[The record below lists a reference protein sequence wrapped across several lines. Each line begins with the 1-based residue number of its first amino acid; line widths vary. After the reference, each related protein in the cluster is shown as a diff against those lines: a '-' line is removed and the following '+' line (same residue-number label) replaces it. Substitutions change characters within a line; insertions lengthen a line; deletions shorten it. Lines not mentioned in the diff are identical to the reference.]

1 MRRAKKRKA
10 PCNIPMTLAG
20 ILFCLTLI
28 SIHFT
33 GGLYARYT
41 TSAAASDSAR
51 VVTFGQVTLTET
63 VDGNTIHA
71 AYGHIVAPGVDIN
84 KDVNVAFTACEVDT
98 YIFVEITA
106 ESGWTVS
113 ALNFTA
119 GTAGNGNPV
128 LSWSVDNRWTPV
140 EGEKGVYYKYVD
152 TNTDWSA
159 EVIAGKTITVNPTT
173 TAAQLADV
181 VNCDLE
187 FRAIAVQAGG
197 FENAKDAWN
206 AVGAI

>member
-63 VDGNTIHA
+63 VDGNTIDASYQHL
-71 AYGHIVAPGVDIN
+71 VTPGVDIN

-98 YIFVEITA
+98 YIFD
-106 ESGWTVS
+106 
-113 ALNFTA
+113 LNCHKRRNLTRKKMQ
-119 GTAGNGNPV
+119 V
-128 LSWSVDNRWTPV
+128 LNSYPIFHNLLSLCMCI
-140 EGEKGVYYKYVD
+140 Y
-152 TNTDWSA
+152 
-159 EVIAGKTITVNPTT
+159 
-173 TAAQLADV
+173 L
-181 VNCDLE
+181 
-187 FRAIAVQAGG
+187 
-197 FENAKDAWN
+197 
-206 AVGAI
+206 